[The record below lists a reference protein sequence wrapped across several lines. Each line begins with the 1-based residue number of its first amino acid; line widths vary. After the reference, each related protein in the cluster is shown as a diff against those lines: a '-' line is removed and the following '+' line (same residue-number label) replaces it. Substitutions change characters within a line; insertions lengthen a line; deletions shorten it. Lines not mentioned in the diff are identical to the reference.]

1 MHDDRTLTEE
11 RLDRALRERIRPAV
25 HPRTT
30 PLEFEVWHAPGEP
43 VPFIEAVAAPY
54 KPGALGDDWG
64 PALGHQL
71 VPGDRPGSAG
81 LGR

>member
-25 HPRTT
+25 HPRTA

-43 VPFIEAVAAPY
+43 VPFAEAMAAPSSPAPSATTGGR
-54 KPGALGDDWG
+54 PGA
-64 PALGHQL
+64 PA
-71 VPGDRPGSAG
+71 GSG
-81 LGR
+81 